1 IEIAKNKQKTFPELV
16 IVQEEK
22 RGYGS
27 AYLKGLSEAKY
38 QYIFMAD
45 VDNTYDFGELPK
57 FINKLEQG
65 NDLVVGNRFCGNMEK
80 KSMPWHHFY
89 IGNPALS
96 FFVKL
101 FFNIKINDIHCGAR
115 AITKSALNKITLY
128 TSGMEFASEMII
140 KSAKSNLRITE
151 IPISYKKRLGESKL
165 NSFADGWR
173 HLRFI
178 LLYSPLVLFLLPGI
192 ILFFLG
198 VFFTILFYFSN
209 PNILGYQFYFHPMFI
224 SATMII
230 VGYQLMF
237 FAGFARVYAITH
249 LGEVDKRI
257 EKILH
262 YITIEKAGLAGLLM
276 LFLGLSFLAYIL
288 IIWIKSDFSS
298 INQVKNLITV
308 LVLVVT
314 GVQTISSAFMLSILG
329 IKEK

>member
-1 IEIAKNKQKTFPELV
+1 
-16 IVQEEK
+16 
-22 RGYGS
+22 
-27 AYLKGLSEAKY
+27 
-38 QYIFMAD
+38 
-45 VDNTYDFGELPK
+45 
-57 FINKLEQG
+57 
-65 NDLVVGNRFCGNMEK
+65 
-80 KSMPWHHFY
+80 MPWHHFY